1 MGRQL
6 QSWISIPVK
15 TVAYDAQNSQ
25 MKVSFSYNAN
35 IDLSQKYFQLDP
47 STSTTNAHLRYFY
60 STPVVQLGLTSPYNN
75 LSTNFYS

>member
-1 MGRQL
+1 M

-15 TVAYDAQNSQ
+15 TVAYDSQTSQ
-25 MKVSFSYNAN
+25 MKVSFSYNAD

-47 STSTTNAHLRYFY
+47 SSSTSSAHLQYFY
-60 STPVVQLGLTSPYNN
+60 STPVVQLSLTRPYNN